1 MQIYKMAM
9 EEASCGGV
17 FPGHASEVAH
27 ASRRVLTLPPENLLN
42 IHAIYHVPIL
52 VDLLQK
58 HITLSGI
65 AQTIDNDSGKKSF
78 GAANKKCLGW
88 LADAN

>member
-65 AQTIDNDSGKKSF
+65 AQTINNGSGKKVFWS
-78 GAANKKCLGW
+78 GQQKMPG
-88 LADAN
+88 LAGRY

>member
-65 AQTIDNDSGKKSF
+65 AQTINNGSGKKVFCCTQQKMPGLTGS
-78 GAANKKCLGW
+78 C
-88 LADAN
+88 